1 MEAEEEE
8 RSVTTPEQC
17 FYASF
22 KIYLSDSR
30 KNSVCESEESG
41 NKDFNRMG
49 KKITLNLSFR
59 LCSQ

>member
-1 MEAEEEE
+1 MIRMEEEEE

-30 KNSVCESEESG
+30 KNSECESEESG
-41 NKDFNRMG
+41 RFIRWEN
-49 KKITLNLSFR
+49 
-59 LCSQ
+59 

>member
-1 MEAEEEE
+1 MEEEEE
-8 RSVTTPEQC
+8 RVITTPEQC

-41 NKDFNRMG
+41 KLYFIKM
-49 KKITLNLSFR
+49 KMMIFF
-59 LCSQ
+59 